1 LDKRGGAW
9 NWTLPLNVIMVEIT
23 FGGSNAPIY
32 HGAGI
37 GNQTLSDLV
46 ASIEFVSPL
55 GQVQTVKDPG
65 QLAAAAGCFGLLG
78 IPIPAT
84 RTDPAAPDWSICQRA
99 SQNAPEVLK
108 VCPRDCFVISTTRK
122 YDGKSAIRIRATDV
136 LRKLPSN

>member
-1 LDKRGGAW
+1 MDKRGGAW

-46 ASIEFVSPL
+46 ASIEFVNPL

-108 VCPRDCFVISTTRK
+108 VCPSGLLCNQYNPEIRRQIRD
-122 YDGKSAIRIRATDV
+122 TDSRYRCSEKIAV
-136 LRKLPSN
+136 